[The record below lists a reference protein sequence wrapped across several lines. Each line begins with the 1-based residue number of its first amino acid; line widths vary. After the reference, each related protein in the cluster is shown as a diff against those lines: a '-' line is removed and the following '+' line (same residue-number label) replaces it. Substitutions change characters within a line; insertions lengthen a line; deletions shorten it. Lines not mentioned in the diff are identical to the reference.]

1 MWISL
6 LGGIG
11 EDTVEIWDDEDKEGY
26 PFNRTKE
33 SEQYISCNIMKN
45 FIFYTKFELVLFWYM
60 LQMYWKFDSPPWL

>member
-1 MWISL
+1 MDLITI
-6 LGGIG
+6 GGIG

-60 LQMYWKFDSPPWL
+60 LQMYWKCDSPPWL